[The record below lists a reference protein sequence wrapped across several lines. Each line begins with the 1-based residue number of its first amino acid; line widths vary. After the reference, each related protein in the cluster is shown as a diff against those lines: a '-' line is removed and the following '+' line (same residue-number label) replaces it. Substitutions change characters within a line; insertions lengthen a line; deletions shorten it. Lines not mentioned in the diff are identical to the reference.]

1 MRYWENGAG
10 QHSGPHGVA
19 SVPDTIR
26 NSFKVYQSSNIFV
39 EILLNCISI
48 QNSISRFESIPFEES
63 NGATEVVKVEV
74 KLAQAADIEALY
86 APVWSLHR
94 YGTSEKGNERIENH

>member
-1 MRYWENGAG
+1 M
-10 QHSGPHGVA
+10 
-19 SVPDTIR
+19 
-26 NSFKVYQSSNIFV
+26 
-39 EILLNCISI
+39 SI
-48 QNSISRFESIPFEES
+48 QNNNFRFVSIPFEES

-94 YGTSEKGNERIENH
+94 YGTSEKENERSQNH